1 MPGNKITLAHGSGGK
16 ENENIIKL
24 LFRNVKIRN
33 IDQGIGLDHFDD
45 GILIPYRS
53 KIISS
58 IDSYTVYPIFFPG
71 GDIGK
76 LAATGS
82 INDVAVM
89 GAKPVAAL
97 DSIIVE
103 EGFDIDDLKGI
114 VNSMIT
120 VFENEDIALMGGDFK
135 VMPKGK
141 IDKIVI
147 TTSVIGIL
155 ENDIIFL
162 DSNVKE
168 GDKIIVSGTIG
179 EHGAVITALQMG
191 IDADLEGLK
200 SDCEPV
206 TRIMRIVKNIGG
218 VHAAKDP
225 TRGGLAMTLNEFAQ
239 KSDIVIYIDENEI
252 PIRENVKSFSEM
264 LGIDPLYL
272 ASEGRVVLAVHPDY
286 ADSIV
291 VALKKH
297 GYADARIIGEAKND
311 PNWNGYVILETI
323 AGGLRILEK
332 PTGELTPRIC

>member
-1 MPGNKITLAHGSGGK
+1 MSGNKITLAHGSGGK
-16 ENENIIKL
+16 ENESIVKL

-45 GILIPYRS
+45 GILIPYCS

-89 GAKPVAAL
+89 GANPVAAL

-103 EGFDIDDLKGI
+103 EGFDIDDLKRI

-120 VFENEDIALMGGDFK
+120 VFENENIALMGGDFK
-135 VMPKGK
+135 VMPKRK

-147 TTSVIGIL
+147 TTNVIGIL

-206 TRIMRIVKNIGG
+206 TRIMHIAKNIGG

-239 KSDIVIYIDENEI
+239 KSDIAIYIDEKEI

-297 GYADARIIGEAKND
+297 GYTDARVIGEAKND